1 MDEGSQPIEEGRGG
15 FDPGQAD
22 FKRGLGGKLLSDDLS
37 TAKATMRGTFL
48 HFFYGKVMNGF
59 LDKLIQAQ

>member
-22 FKRGLGGKLLSDDLS
+22 FKRGLGGKLLRDDLS

-48 HFFYGKVMNGF
+48 HFFYGKVMN
-59 LDKLIQAQ
+59 